1 MADLEGHD
9 PRKQSLYRNDNHDE
23 GRYSY
28 GSYERHDRG
37 SFGGID
43 PNIVDYDNDDYDD
56 DDDDDQING
65 DYGLEP
71 IRYHDDHYYDETE
84 TGHSEILLSILEAA
98 LENHSRN
105 DTSLT
110 ATPASTSF
118 ASSARTTTN
127 REHLEQT
134 WKAIRTHWLWA
145 YDTLE
150 QKRVG
155 ARCRNDAGLAP
166 LHSICKLASN
176 PPTDILEEIVKACP
190 EAAEWEDDHGWL
202 PIHHACIHGASTEV
216 LKLLTKVVYPKSKI
230 ALDANQRTPL
240 HLYATRGTS
249 DPYNPKTLAI
259 NFGLLCSDSGN
270 DDESSYGMS
279 PAEQKDMAGML
290 PMHYAC
296 AYGTTQSVLK
306 VLDEAFPGSLEARDD
321 HGRTP
326 LHLVMV
332 NAQRTASPGV
342 LGYLLGHV
350 KDNGKDHEESPAAM
364 PPRVVSVNVRD
375 GDGNLPLHL
384 LNLGL
389 VGVDFDQ
396 HPEKLEQLSE
406 CLTLYLDAE
415 PHVSTDFLAALQVLP
430 DPLRDVGVVHPH
442 VRRIL
447 NSKIIQRFPTSIL
460 VSLKSTEKGHEL
472 RGFCFGPNLSQIY
485 CLCFVPF
492 STLILCCRC
501 STESCWSL

>member
-1 MADLEGHD
+1 MANFEGYD
-9 PRKQSLYRNDNHDE
+9 PRDQPFYRNDNHDE

-37 SFGGID
+37 NFGGID

-56 DDDDDQING
+56 DDQING
-65 DYGLEP
+65 DYGLEA
-71 IRYHDDHYYDETE
+71 IGYHGHYDESE
-84 TGHSEILLSILEAA
+84 TRYGEILLSILEAA
-98 LENHSRN
+98 LEDHSRYE
-105 DTSLT
+105 TSLT

-118 ASSARTTTN
+118 TSSARTTTN

-145 YDTLE
+145 HDTVE
-150 QKRVG
+150 EKSVG
-155 ARCRNDAGLAP
+155 ALCRNDAGLAP
-166 LHSICKLASN
+166 LHLICKLASN

-190 EAAEWEDDHGWL
+190 EASEWEDDHGWL
-202 PIHHACIHGASTEV
+202 PLHHACIHGASTEV
-216 LKLLTKVVYPKSKI
+216 LKLLTKVYPKSRI

-240 HLYATRGTS
+240 HLYATRGTL

-259 NFGLLCSDSGN
+259 NFGLLCSDAA

-326 LHLVMV
+326 LHFVMV

-342 LGYLLGHV
+342 LGYLLGHA
-350 KDNGKDHEESPAAM
+350 KADDNDDHDEKVAAM
-364 PPRVVSVNVRD
+364 PPRAVSVNVRD

-415 PHVSTDFLAALQVLP
+415 PHVSTDFLAALQLLP

-447 NSKIIQRFPTSIL
+447 NAKIIQRFPTSIL
-460 VSLKSTEKGHEL
+460 VSRE
-472 RGFCFGPNLSQIY
+472 
-485 CLCFVPF
+485 
-492 STLILCCRC
+492 
-501 STESCWSL
+501 